1 MEGIL
6 ISLLM
11 GYYGEK
17 YLINLMEGC
26 AGFPGSPGA
35 CWFSEKVCQ
44 GLGRT
49 VAGKD
54 GSLTE
59 GRTGCARDSFPL
71 RSSLQ
76 FEITTLKKKEHSV
89 MK

>member
-1 MEGIL
+1 MQG
-6 ISLLM
+6 SLDHL
-11 GYYGEK
+11 EP
-17 YLINLMEGC
+17 
-26 AGFPGSPGA
+26 AGFQRRHVRLE
-35 CWFSEKVCQ
+35 FS
-44 GLGRT
+44 LGRT

-59 GRTGCARDSFPL
+59 GKTGCARDSFPL